1 MQNVC
6 DVYFAAARFVIPIA
20 AAVFV
25 FFAGK
30 AVLKYRKPT
39 ILARLVSNEENP
51 KLIDIYS
58 NECVIGST
66 PLCDVRLSGV
76 ADRHAVIC
84 KTDEGFELS
93 PLADNISVNGENIA
107 KPVML
112 FSGINVA
119 FGENSYKFLIN
130 KRKYLPSGEKST
142 NTLVAAV
149 FLVMFQLL
157 VFLYILLKYA
167 HTMPLAVII
176 TALAMFVIE
185 LCFLGIKKATSSQST
200 ILFGFFLSTV
210 GLMAASAGDG
220 SRFVKIAI
228 FIFAGF
234 ICFLVLR
241 FFLKYPKFCRKI
253 RYPIGILACAL
264 MLYNGFFGTYING
277 AKNWIYIGD
286 NISFQPSELIKAVFI
301 FCSAALM
308 NELITKRNFCW
319 FAFLTLFFGFCL
331 ALMRDFGTASIY
343 FVTALIILSMRVKR
357 RRTIYLMLL
366 LALIGGI
373 VIINVMPHVSARFA
387 VYGNVWDYAYEG
399 GYQQT
404 RTMIAIASGGL
415 FGLGG
420 ANGTLIYVSA
430 ADTDLVFGVICEEWG
445 LLLGICVA
453 ASLCILLISCVKSIN
468 FGASSF
474 YSVAGC
480 AASGLY
486 LFQSALNIFGS
497 VDILPLTGVALPF
510 ISNGGSAMIAS
521 WSLLAFVHA
530 YLETCERGE
539 CVE

>member
-6 DVYFAAARFVIPIA
+6 ELYFAVARYIIPIA

-30 AVLKYRKPT
+30 AVLKYRKPN
-39 ILARLVSNEENP
+39 ILARLVSDDEKP

-76 ADRHAVIC
+76 PDRHAVIC

-93 PLADNISVNGENIA
+93 PISGNIAVNGQEISA
-107 KPVML
+107 PL
-112 FSGINVA
+112 ILPSGINVD
-119 FGENSYKFLIN
+119 FGGNNFTFLIN
-130 KRKYLPSGEKST
+130 KKKYKPNGEKSK

-149 FLVMFQLL
+149 FLVMFQIL
-157 VFLYILLKYA
+157 VFAYILLKYA
-167 HTMPLAVII
+167 GTMPLAVIVTASVMFI
-176 TALAMFVIE
+176 TE
-185 LCFLGIKKATSSQST
+185 LCFLGIKKASASQSVA
-200 ILFGFFLSTV
+200 LFGFFLSTV

-228 FIFAGF
+228 FVFAGF
-234 ICFLVLR
+234 VCFLILR
-241 FFLKYPKFCRKI
+241 FFLNFPKFCRKI

-264 MLYNGFFGTYING
+264 MLYNGLFGTYING

-286 NISFQPSELIKAVFI
+286 SISFQPSELIKAVFI

-308 NELITKRNFCW
+308 NELITKQNFCW
-319 FAFLTLFFGFCL
+319 FAFLTIFFGFCL

-357 RRTIYLMLL
+357 RRTIYAMLL

-430 ADTDLVFGVICEEWG
+430 ADTDLVFGVLCEEWG
-445 LLLGICVA
+445 LLLGVCVA
-453 ASLCILLISCVKSIN
+453 SSLCILLVACVKSIP

-510 ISNGGSAMIAS
+510 VSNGGSAMLAS
-521 WSLLAFVHA
+521 WSLLAFIHA